1 MSTLYPSGF
10 VETGYPCDGPRYIRN
25 QPSRESA
32 GILLNDKYGTDWDL
46 PYKNLLTFVK
56 QINNQWDRL
65 NDEQKKIIT
74 DMISIIIVK
83 HPDILSAEMHE
94 NQKSQLNS
102 LKELFSN
109 EVLTVDQI
117 LYAIN
122 SNPNLIY
129 STIDKIYHPTTDVE
143 AMFGNSL
150 KDIQNNLTE
159 KITNN
164 GENTFNIMKF
174 YFWFIIIIFGFF
186 LGIIIGKYC

>member
-25 QPSRESA
+25 QPSRESG
-32 GILLNDKYGTDWDL
+32 GILLDEKYGTDWNL
-46 PYKNLLTFVK
+46 PYKNLLGFVK

-74 DMISIIIVK
+74 DMISIIIIK
-83 HPDILSAEMHE
+83 HPDILSNEMHQ

-117 LYAIN
+117 LSAIN
-122 SNPNLIY
+122 HDPNLLY

-143 AMFGNSL
+143 NIFGNSL
-150 KDIQNNLTE
+150 KDIQYNLTD
-159 KITNN
+159 KFTTNN
-164 GENTFNIMKF
+164 QQTYNMKL
-174 YFWFIIIIFGFF
+174 YVWLIIIIIGFF
-186 LGIIIGKYC
+186 LGIIIGKYS